1 MQKTSKFINESG
13 LYELLSKSTKPLARI
28 FMDKYFTDIMPE
40 IRKNGQYILSKQDND
55 KTKEINKER
64 SNFSLE
70 KLEPT
75 LLEKT
80 LFFLI
85 MN

>member
-13 LYELLSKSTKPLARI
+13 LYELISKSTKPVARI